1 VVCPSLPGFGFS
13 AKPTRA
19 GWGIE
24 RIADAWD
31 ELMTRLGYRHYGAQ
45 GGDWG
50 SGVTQALATR
60 HAGNLAGI
68 HINMVTAPPDP
79 ETMNDLTEQEKGA
92 NSAM

>member
-1 VVCPSLPGFGFS
+1 
-13 AKPTRA
+13 
-19 GWGIE
+19 
-24 RIADAWD
+24 
-31 ELMTRLGYRHYGAQ
+31 MTRLGYRHYGAQ

>member
-1 VVCPSLPGFGFS
+1 
-13 AKPTRA
+13 
-19 GWGIE
+19 
-24 RIADAWD
+24 
-31 ELMTRLGYRHYGAQ
+31 MTRLGYQHY
-45 GGDWG
+45 
-50 SGVTQALATR
+50 GVTQAFATR